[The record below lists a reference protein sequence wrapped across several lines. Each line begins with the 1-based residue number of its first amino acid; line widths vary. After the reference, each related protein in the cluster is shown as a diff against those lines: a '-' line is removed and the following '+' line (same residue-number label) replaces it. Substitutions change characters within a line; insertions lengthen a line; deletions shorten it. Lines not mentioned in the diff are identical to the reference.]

1 MDERELVI
9 KLKAGD
15 FEAFEELL
23 LKYEKPIF
31 NYAYRLTFKKADAED
46 LTQETF
52 LRLYDKRKTLDPDK
66 GAKNWLYTV
75 ATNIAFDLFRKRKR
89 ANELP
94 IDDNEE
100 FETIAVSSPYHNI
113 ERVKDIESALGKL
126 KPKHRNALVL
136 FYKEDFTYEEIGVFL
151 EIPVNTVKTYIRR
164 GKEAL
169 KELLLDYDTEKTNG
183 QNRTKDKKHKRH

>member
-15 FEAFEELL
+15 FDAFEELL
-23 LKYEKPIF
+23 LKYERPIF
-31 NYAYRLTFKKADAED
+31 NYAYRLTYKKADAED

-52 LRLYDKRKTLDPDK
+52 LRLYDKRKTLDPEK

-75 ATNIAFDLFRKRKR
+75 ATNIAYDLFRKRRR

-94 IDDNEE
+94 LEGNEE
-100 FETIAVSSPYHNI
+100 AETIEDRGAYYHI
-113 ERVKDIESALGKL
+113 ERAKDIESALGRL

-136 FYKEDFTYEEIGVFL
+136 FYKESFTYEETA
-151 EIPVNTVKTYIRR
+151 ESMNIPVNTVKTYIRR

-169 KELLLDYDTEKTNG
+169 KGLLSDYTE
-183 QNRTKDKKHKRH
+183 

>member
-1 MDERELVI
+1 MDERELVT

-15 FEAFEELL
+15 FDAFEELL

-31 NYAYRLTFKKADAED
+31 NYAYRLTYKKADAED

-52 LRLYDKRKTLDPDK
+52 LRLYDKRKTLDPEK
-66 GAKNWLYTV
+66 GAKNWLYAV
-75 ATNIAFDLFRKRKR
+75 ATNIAYDLFRKRKR

-94 IDDNEE
+94 LEGNEE
-100 FETIAVSSPYHNI
+100 AETIADREAYHHI
-113 ERVKDIESALGKL
+113 ERAKDIEAAIDRL
-126 KPKHRNALVL
+126 KPKYKSALVL
-136 FYKEDFTYEEIGVFL
+136 FYKEDFSYEEIAASM

-169 KELLLDYDTEKTNG
+169 KELLPDY
-183 QNRTKDKKHKRH
+183 KD